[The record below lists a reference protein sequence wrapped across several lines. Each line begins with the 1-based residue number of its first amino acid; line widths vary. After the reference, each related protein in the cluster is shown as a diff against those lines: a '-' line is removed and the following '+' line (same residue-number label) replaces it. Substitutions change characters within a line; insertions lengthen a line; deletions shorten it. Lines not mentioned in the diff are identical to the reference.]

1 MYFFILF
8 KLLFKSRQKCL
19 KKSFHYL
26 QLKPDHKKKKCS
38 GHLFATLCQRF
49 RRALVNTRPLGSWL
63 WHKAPHEAWGL
74 GLAFR
79 IVTGLLRSV
88 YEDQTWL
95 WPRDNCLRA
104 WLPLC
109 VCPDEASPHS
119 PHTSSRAAWQHG
131 QRHLRTNPPWGLTC
145 CGQAPPPPVR
155 PDLSLSSMSQKL
167 KHQHFSF
174 SKSWMDAPGF

>member
-1 MYFFILF
+1 M
-8 KLLFKSRQKCL
+8 L
-19 KKSFHYL
+19 KKIFSLFTVKTRP
-26 QLKPDHKKKKCS
+26 QKKKCS

-95 WPRDNCLRA
+95 WPRDNCCLRA
-104 WLPLC
+104 RLPLC
-109 VCPDEASPHS
+109 VCPDEASPTHHTR
-119 PHTSSRAAWQHG
+119 PHE
-131 QRHLRTNPPWGLTC
+131 
-145 CGQAPPPPVR
+145 R
-155 PDLSLSSMSQKL
+155 PDNTAKDIWEQTLHEDWPAADKHRLHLPGPTSLSSMSQKL